1 MTVVRIKIY
10 QNLVNYRRELSYG
23 YVQTYPLPTP
33 SMVRGMV
40 HAILNLDKYHKLKIS
55 IQGNYKSVVTNMQK
69 IYKFDSVRDDKKTGL
84 IDLRPRIYADGPKTV
99 NQGVMFVDEIVD
111 MDLLLHISFDK
122 EELNEQLFKMV
133 RHRTVILGRN
143 EDIGRVDYEG
153 TALVEITP
161 FNGEYRL
168 PYSIYIEPNICEK
181 EQIEGTYYR
190 LPFYYEPISSF
201 EDKRIFN
208 YIEAV
213 YVAKGNKIQYSTINI
228 DNDKNIVS
236 FLSI

>member
-1 MTVVRIKIY
+1 MTAVRIKIY

-33 SMVRGMV
+33 SMVKGMV
-40 HAILNLDKYHKLKIS
+40 HFLLDLDRYHNLKIS
-55 IQGNYKSVVTNMQK
+55 IQGNYKSVVTNMQRV
-69 IYKFDSVRDDKKTGL
+69 YKFDRVRNDKKKQVV
-84 IDLRPRIYADGPKTV
+84 DMRAHVYAGGDRSLT
-99 NQGVMFVDEIVD
+99 QGVMFVDEIVD

-122 EELNEQLFKMV
+122 EELNEQLFKIV

>member
-1 MTVVRIKIY
+1 MRAHV
-10 QNLVNYRRELSYG
+10 
-23 YVQTYPLPTP
+23 
-33 SMVRGMV
+33 
-40 HAILNLDKYHKLKIS
+40 
-55 IQGNYKSVVTNMQK
+55 
-69 IYKFDSVRDDKKTGL
+69 
-84 IDLRPRIYADGPKTV
+84 YAGGDRSLT
-99 NQGVMFVDEIVD
+99 QGVMFVDEIVD

-122 EELNEQLFKMV
+122 EELNEQLFKIV

-201 EDKRIFN
+201 EDQRIFN
-208 YIEAV
+208 YVEAV